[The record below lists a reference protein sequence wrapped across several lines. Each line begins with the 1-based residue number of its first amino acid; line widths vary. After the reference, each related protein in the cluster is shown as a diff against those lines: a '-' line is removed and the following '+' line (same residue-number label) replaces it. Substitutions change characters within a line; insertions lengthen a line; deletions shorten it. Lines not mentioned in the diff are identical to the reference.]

1 MPSNN
6 AMHPDDVEPTCRKT
20 LKNLGLD
27 YLDLYLIHWPY
38 AFKRGD
44 VFIPKDKDGN
54 VEVSKSLSYS
64 GHQNEVTF
72 FLILV

>member
-1 MPSNN
+1 MSKLWNN
-6 AMHPDDVEPTCRKT
+6 AMHPDDVEPACRKT

-44 VFIPKDKDGN
+44 VFFPKDKDGN
-54 VEVSKSLSYS
+54 VEV
-64 GHQNEVTF
+64 Q
-72 FLILV
+72 